1 MTWYDKFKDNV
12 DTSKLDVDK
21 LTKDLVTYV
30 EKTRPKR
37 RKLDISNVEDTN
49 LDKHKPLLQ
58 FVNYD
63 NVVENICNVKDINEG
78 LEKIKQI
85 LKDSNY
91 ESHYF
96 RTYEI
101 EDTWHIDYGSHTT
114 KFRVKKGDN

>member
-12 DTSKLDVDK
+12 DTSKLDVDR
-21 LTKDLVTYV
+21 LTEDLVKYV
-30 EKTRPKR
+30 ESTRPKV

-49 LDKHKPLLQ
+49 LDKNKPLLQ
-58 FVNYD
+58 FVDYD
-63 NVVENICNVKDINEG
+63 NVVENICNVKDINDG
-78 LEKIKQI
+78 LEKVSQI

-101 EDTWHIDYGSHTT
+101 EGTWHIDYGSHTT
-114 KFRVKKGDN
+114 KFRVTKGDN